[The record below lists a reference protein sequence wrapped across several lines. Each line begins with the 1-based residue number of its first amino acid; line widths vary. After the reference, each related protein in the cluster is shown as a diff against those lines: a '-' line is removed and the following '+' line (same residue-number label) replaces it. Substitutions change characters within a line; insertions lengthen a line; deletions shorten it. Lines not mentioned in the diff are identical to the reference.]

1 MTLRVVCATCVAGLL
16 VAAPAA
22 SQTITADALASFL
35 EESDSQYTQ
44 DREHDWEDLLY
55 QAAKAD
61 PTPETTIAAFA
72 RRIGVSRD
80 AAHDSAAVIIESVL
94 RDEACVGGRER
105 PARCRFSP
113 GQPRYERAAMAGN
126 ADRTGHLLIV
136 VGRSR
141 WFSRSDHASF
151 FALAR
156 KHRAARAIFS
166 ALLDDSGEPAY
177 LLALSFM
184 GPLTERLAVLAAGEQ
199 REPSSRGDA
208 ALRLAMLET
217 IEQSAMSRG
226 ASHESRAALAQW
238 SLSSKLALGLADE
251 ALSSLR
257 AYPAAIRTRLP
268 LPLTECR
275 KVRQECSAFARI
287 GYALADELA
296 ATLWVAGHK
305 LDALRLL
312 QEEHTNLDSR
322 WRESLTT
329 YKALSDAMG
338 VGPRH
343 RIEDL
348 FPLFIDGRLPG
359 DPPPAFPGVSLSSAI
374 NGNGWLFAIR
384 DAGRLTRRL
393 VAERLRAAG
402 HGDMAD
408 YLEEPRRGPGAGSA
422 DPLLEAVAARFP
434 ADVRRRRSF
443 WEARL
448 AQIAVPPRE
457 VNDATVAVSV
467 RELPAWWTERPLP
480 ASMAAWR
487 DSDPAQMPPEGVSL
501 PVDRNA
507 VVRYEEVNGER
518 AIVYLSTEYDLPG
531 ETPAAGIWFAQTV
544 GGRWGRPLYL
554 GLQRNYPYVATRG
567 SNLPLLEGNRLRIE
581 VQVREI
587 DSTTLTFPPIA
598 VDLKRSADG
607 LYLDFDLGVLAADRD
622 GDGLTDI
629 EERRLGLDFTV
640 ADTDGDGVADARDP
654 LPLVRY
660 RASASPR
667 DRLARAVM
675 SAILGFAPAP
685 IVIPVGEAPTI
696 ERVMTGD
703 PAGTAAS
710 RRTRTRFLIGDPS
723 MFANLATPFPLIIY
737 SPGDVAA
744 LNRGSAPFLAPQV
757 LHIFSSLDGTRHYV
771 EWSAGWT
778 GGTFTVSCPAQPD
791 AACTTTAGSNWIT

>member
-1 MTLRVVCATCVAGLL
+1 
-16 VAAPAA
+16 
-22 SQTITADALASFL
+22 
-35 EESDSQYTQ
+35 
-44 DREHDWEDLLY
+44 
-55 QAAKAD
+55 
-61 PTPETTIAAFA
+61 
-72 RRIGVSRD
+72 
-80 AAHDSAAVIIESVL
+80 
-94 RDEACVGGRER
+94 
-105 PARCRFSP
+105 
-113 GQPRYERAAMAGN
+113 MAGN
-126 ADRTGHLLIV
+126 ADRSGHLLIV

-156 KHRAARAIFS
+156 KHRAARAIFN

-184 GPLTERLAVLAAGEQ
+184 GPLTDRLAVLASGEQ
-199 REPSSRGDA
+199 REPWSRGDA
-208 ALRLAMLET
+208 ALRLAMLEAL
-217 IEQSAMSRG
+217 EQSAASRG

-238 SLSSKLALGLADE
+238 SLSSKLALGLVDE
-251 ALSSLR
+251 AVSSFH

-268 LPLTECR
+268 VPLTECR
-275 KVRQECSAFARI
+275 KVNQECSDFTRT

-296 ATLWVAGHK
+296 ATLWIAGHK
-305 LDALRLL
+305 GDALRLL
-312 QEEHTNLDSR
+312 QEEHPNLDSR

-329 YKALSDAMG
+329 YRALSDAIG
-338 VGPRH
+338 VGPRQ

-348 FPLFIDGRLPG
+348 YPLFIDGRLPG

-374 NGNGWLFAIR
+374 NGDGWLFAIR
-384 DAGRLTRRL
+384 DAGLSTRRL
-393 VAERLRAAG
+393 VSGRLRAAG

-408 YLEEPRRGPGAGSA
+408 YLEQPRRGPGAGSA
-422 DPLLEAVAARFP
+422 DPLLEAVAVMFP
-434 ADVRRRRSF
+434 AEVRRRRLF
-443 WEARL
+443 WETRL
-448 AQIAVPPRE
+448 AQIAVPPRQ
-457 VNDATVAVSV
+457 VNDATVAVAV
-467 RELPAWWTERPLP
+467 RELSPWWTERPLP

-487 DSDPAQMPPEGVSL
+487 DTAPAQTPPEGVTL

-507 VVRYEEVNGER
+507 VVRYEESDGER

-531 ETPAAGIWFAQTV
+531 ETPAAGMWFAQTV
-544 GGRWGRPLYL
+544 GGQWKRPLYL
-554 GLQRNYPYVATRG
+554 GLQRNYPYVATPA
-567 SNLPLLEGNRLRIE
+567 SNLPLLEGNRLRLE

-587 DSTTLTFPPIA
+587 DSSTLTFPPIF

-607 LYLDFDLGVLAADRD
+607 LYLDFDLSVLAADRD

-640 ADTDGDGVADARDP
+640 ADTDGDGVPDARDP

-660 RASASPR
+660 RASSSPR
-667 DRLARAVM
+667 DRLARAIV
-675 SAILGFAPAP
+675 SAIIGFTPVSL
-685 IVIPVGEAPTI
+685 VIPAGEAPTI

-723 MFANLATPFPLIIY
+723 MFANLATTFPLIIY

-778 GGTFTVSCPAQPD
+778 GGAFTVSCTGQPD
-791 AACTTTAGSNWIT
+791 ADCTTTRISSWIT